1 MECSINNQQDDF
13 PVSSELKDLLAE
25 VLAVAARL
33 EGVAPDA
40 EVSLTLVDDA
50 TIQEYNRIYRGI
62 DAPTDVLAFALEET
76 VPEEPAYVDPSGN
89 KLLGDI
95 LVSVATAKRQA
106 GLYGHSL
113 ERELAFLS
121 VHGFLHLLGY
131 DHSSAE
137 EAARMEER
145 QEAILSQ
152 VGLKR

>member
-50 TIQEYNRIYRGI
+50 TIQEYNRNYRGI

-106 GLYGHSL
+106 GLYGRSL